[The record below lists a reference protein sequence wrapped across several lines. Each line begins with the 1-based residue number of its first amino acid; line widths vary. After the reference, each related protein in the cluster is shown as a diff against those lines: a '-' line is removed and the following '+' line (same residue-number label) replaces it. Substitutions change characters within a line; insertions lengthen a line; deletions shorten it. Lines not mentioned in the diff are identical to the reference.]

1 MKKAIVTG
9 ANSFVGSAV
18 VRELLAREVEVF
30 ALVHEGRADRLPVS
44 EHLHVASF
52 DVQQDEAF
60 PFPNAAYD
68 ACYDFAWV
76 GGTNVA
82 FRKDYALQ
90 LKNAI
95 WTADAVRMAA
105 DAGCRRFIAAGSI
118 MEREI
123 AAACQ
128 APGCK
133 PGMGYCYGVGK
144 LAAHMVAQSVAADC
158 GMEFVWALI
167 TNAYGVGER
176 STRMVNTTI
185 RKCIAGEPPQFTAGT
200 QNYDFVYIDDVARA
214 FYLIGEH
221 GKPFHEYLIGSGTA
235 RPLKEFLLEM
245 KASIAPNL
253 DFVFGDIPFTG
264 TNLPLADFDCR
275 ETEQDTGFRADV
287 SFAEGTRR
295 TRDWMKRL
303 EAEHG

>member
-18 VRELLAREVEVF
+18 VHELLAHDVEVF
-30 ALVHEGRADRLPVS
+30 ALVHEGRANRLSKS
-44 EHLHVASF
+44 EHLHVTSF
-52 DVQQDEAF
+52 DVQEDASF
-60 PFPNAAYD
+60 GLPKDTYD
-68 ACYDFAWV
+68 ACYHFAWV
-76 GGTNVA
+76 GGTNVS
-82 FRKDYALQ
+82 FRKDYGLQ

-95 WTADAVRMAA
+95 WTADVVRMAA
-105 DAGCRRFIAAGSI
+105 EAGCRKFVAAGSI

-123 AAACQ
+123 ADACHTQ
-128 APGCK
+128 GCK

-144 LAAHMVAQSVAADC
+144 LAAHMIAQSQAAACDV
-158 GMEFVWALI
+158 EFIWALI

-185 RKCIAGEPPQFTAGT
+185 RKCIAGESPQFTAGT

-214 FYLIGEH
+214 FYLLGEH

-245 KASIAPNL
+245 KQSIAPDL
-253 DFVFGDIPFTG
+253 AFVFGDIPFTG
-264 TNLPLADFDCR
+264 TNLPLSAFDCSQ
-275 ETEQDTGFRADV
+275 TEQDTGFRANV
-287 SFAEGTRR
+287 SFAEGTLR

-303 EAEHG
+303 EAEHV